1 MRARAK
7 RGVTGGRS
15 AHELYYQRSLP
26 CHDSNRAVGSML
38 LAVAPV
44 LHPSSSGG
52 SQCPLR
58 MSVHERPLT
67 KRPQAAMP
75 HTAKHSMAATLR
87 PATSRN
93 VLRTWAGSR
102 VRLGDGVFE
111 TFHLECPRCRPRSF
125 IYPSIHPSIH
135 PSTHPSFACARC
147 FYVSANGHTW
157 THSKGWD

>member
-102 VRLGDGVFE
+102 ARLGGGVFE
-111 TFHLECPRCRPRSF
+111 TFHQERPRCRLRV
-125 IYPSIHPSIH
+125 PSSIHPFLHPSIH
-135 PSTHPSFACARC
+135 LSTYPSTYLSIWGQDEGC
-147 FYVSANGHTW
+147 
-157 THSKGWD
+157 